1 MQGRQAEVIA
11 GGQQKKQVDRAESS
25 SWCSNKRSTGSSS
38 VRVRA
43 AVTITDSGSGSAAA
57 TGAADRGSSEARELL
72 GQLMH
77 GETVIPAVPIDT
89 CVREGDA
96 NEDEDEEEGNEWQRR
111 IRGNAV
117 QHVRGGDAGGVT
129 GTSCEPAGR
138 HIAHWRGSP
147 RELSLQLLECP
158 YKRLGLWLCQP
169 QPKRRREPM
178 HPRRSA
184 KCFRII
190 WHE

>member
-43 AVTITDSGSGSAAA
+43 AVTITDSGSGSAAT

-77 GETVIPAVPIDT
+77 GETVIPA
-89 CVREGDA
+89 
-96 NEDEDEEEGNEWQRR
+96 
-111 IRGNAV
+111 
-117 QHVRGGDAGGVT
+117 
-129 GTSCEPAGR
+129 GR
-138 HIAHWRGSP
+138 A
-147 RELSLQLLECP
+147 
-158 YKRLGLWLCQP
+158 
-169 QPKRRREPM
+169 
-178 HPRRSA
+178 
-184 KCFRII
+184 
-190 WHE
+190 